1 MPIYVDYNK
10 TNLWRSTFVI
20 PIRYTQNKFYD
31 DLLLLFCDAI
41 FIFVIN
47 FRAKSSSLG
56 TYDENGDFITDD
68 IPFCDKSER
77 RHEQIVTD
85 YNISSSERSY
95 MGVSS
100 MKLDLIVNIA
110 RSPVITQGSAQHLLV
125 LGPPCLP
132 TTSPCTMTTTSC
144 WWRRTMAKWQSS
156 SLGPNQKSS
165 T

>member
-1 MPIYVDYNK
+1 MPIYVDDNK

-56 TYDENGDFITDD
+56 TYDENGDFVTDD
-68 IPFCDKSER
+68 IPFCDESEQ

-85 YNISSSERSY
+85 CNISSSATLCHRS
-95 MGVSS
+95 
-100 MKLDLIVNIA
+100 
-110 RSPVITQGSAQHLLV
+110 
-125 LGPPCLP
+125 GPGYD
-132 TTSPCTMTTTSC
+132 
-144 WWRRTMAKWQSS
+144 R
-156 SLGPNQKSS
+156 
-165 T
+165 